1 MFKGNLFKKC
11 ISFVMVFA
19 LMAGFVTPAAAATV
33 ALTSESAYQAYYVAL
48 GDAMTAGVGLD
59 KPEEEAYYVKVAEA
73 LGKEDDYWVYAK
85 NELRVEDLRYLLDST
100 YNGDGYT
107 ASLSSFLKYARKE
120 VQGYVSNAEVLTINV
135 GVRNFS
141 TYIVE
146 QMVHYLQNDGEQLYS
161 FNWDAISD
169 SLDNITD
176 TDILNVAESVQNV
189 VVAELK
195 AAASDTGDLAVDLIN
210 YVVEVGVYAVMSYIA
225 NFNGMVDAVNKLNP
239 DVDLYIVG
247 IYNPAEGETLTYDF
261 NEDGVI
267 GQYESINL
275 GDIFGALIEIANSY
289 AQVLGNRVGNYTYVD
304 PGEPVMLI
312 DQMANKYLE
321 MEDRIPVAL
330 KMEMVYAAED
340 TVVSMIQE
348 TFLTYGITK
357 TYNEALALA
366 EEIAACATD
375 KAREELINGYIYEM
389 VVDEALNIFEDKIQ
403 EYLGRFS
410 EGGVLS
416 AEQIDELLGDLDDAE
431 TEEECNNIIESF
443 VDEIIQDPE
452 LQNQAAANVIYKYI
466 EEKGLSEYV
475 TVENVKNLLNTMAA
489 TNEDNRAAVATAWV
503 RELAVAKI
511 TDYVQSVVGDGYTI
525 AMADAMLTAME
536 VPGVNTTAVAKECLW
551 NDAFAAYLSE
561 KIETKFE
568 EKGLSLINYDSFD
581 AFVNAI
587 YAAGDDY
594 KDVVSE
600 TVLASGAAKVSEAA
614 YGIYTT
620 EQIIAMFS
628 GMDSKSTET
637 EKKAYLKNELGALAS
652 LAFDSFWNAYTAY
665 VAASETTVALV
676 GQYLDS
682 VNTAAVALSEYV
694 YIQNNIVDEIIE
706 VYNKNFVEGKL
717 DLTGFSNFSELRESA
732 ISAVSSGYEQYQVAI
747 DTALNTC
754 DILDEK
760 FDKVFELLAKIAEV
774 DSICLNDVIAVA
786 KKAINY
792 GGDYISDMAQNLMQ
806 GDLASLDDT
815 SVAYLA
821 LCYYFADG
829 MMIMPNAEGHQTIAS
844 QIMNAINGENTG
856 STAGNIANAIINK
869 GLDIY
874 HFAKDLAVTSSGQV
888 NTLINPDYYV
898 ALGDDIALGTA
909 IEGSDTY
916 VKLLADA
923 LAMEYNDT
931 LNIDSDV
938 IANLAISGM
947 RTEELLA
954 LVDPTYSGD
963 AYTVGR
969 YGEGY
974 IESLREQYIA
984 AIQEAE
990 LITIEIGVNNL
1001 VTYPVKQALLAYNGE
1016 ETYEMDW
1023 EYYFGEKWGSRVNR
1037 GKTALMDLLM
1047 GIVHDDSTCER
1058 TLNTVSTA
1066 VESLAYGLL
1075 GYIFNLDAAVEAI
1088 AKLNTEA
1095 TIVLVGFYNPLK
1107 DTYIHIEEP
1116 IEIKGHDVDLSEY
1129 TIDVSALSNKVI
1141 NIANRFL
1148 TNYVGFIEDDL
1159 VAAGQESRIVTV
1171 AINDAEMI
1179 ISNSDVTK
1187 DLSTLTTV
1195 KTINVGFYDEPI
1207 TLDVPVYFVEGTTT
1221 GGEALHPNADG
1232 HEYIFKQIL
1241 NALDYEIHADVIP
1254 EDNWKYYGDA
1264 DPELIY
1270 HVDDLSSLYELIVE
1284 LKREAG
1290 EDVGKYPITATVLK
1304 DGGYYEIDLEDAVF
1318 EIVARPVTITVVE
1331 STSITVGDAVPE
1343 FEAVVT
1349 DVLTG
1354 EVIEGVDV
1362 TVTGVP
1368 ADSSAAGQ
1376 YTISATLN
1384 DDNYVLKSEVT
1395 TATLTIEEVVAPED
1409 RLVYIKIQPSDGE
1422 VYYGDDVPLSVKI
1435 LEFYTGEEV
1444 DVDLQVVL
1452 DRANLDTSNLGEQ
1465 YVDVVSYVPVPGYV
1479 VDDITQATAAFRV
1492 LPRPISVDV
1501 TVVDGEITNVEI
1513 TEGNMAFGE
1522 STDVLN
1528 LTVDGDKVT
1537 SHNGNY
1543 DVTVNATFEEGI
1555 TVGTIG
1561 LGEWRMELDAVI
1573 YLNYYPT
1580 LTGFSDNYDFG
1591 KLGGVVIWTGTTAP
1605 TSRNQLQ
1612 IDAANTITIE
1622 GMKQNADGEWYVQTH
1637 EIYAKNLGDMVYIRP
1652 YIMTPAGEVI
1662 YLEGA
1667 PYYSPAQYCYD
1678 ILNNSSER
1686 EDTRYVCAAL
1696 LQYGASA
1703 QVYFSY
1709 NTDKLV
1715 TDIPSKWSNIDLS
1728 TYDLDF
1734 KNEYLDAMDVTSKI
1748 VALSKTL
1755 TGTRFDANNQEI
1767 IPYDGSTLELAGAIR
1782 FSVGFN
1788 LNEDVI
1794 DWNNVAKAEVLF
1806 WTEQRCAE
1814 IDSMAYELHNYVFSC
1829 ELTKATGEETV
1840 DIGDY
1845 RAQSHYILA
1854 KELSDTVYFSCRIEM
1869 TDGTVYR
1876 SGLAYYSP
1884 EAFVADHLQSSTG
1897 QIVTVCERI
1906 AVYSEMARIRF
1917 SEN

>member
-1 MFKGNLFKKC
+1 MIKGSLFKKC
-11 ISFVMVFA
+11 ISFVMVITLLVGLA
-19 LMAGFVTPAAAATV
+19 APASAAAT
-33 ALTSESAYQAYYVAL
+33 TTYSSAYDAYYVAL
-48 GDAMTAGVGLD
+48 GDAMTEGVGLD
-59 KPEEEAYYVKVAEA
+59 NPETEAYYIKVAEA
-73 LGKEDDYWVYAK
+73 LGKENDIWCYAK
-85 NELRVEDLRYLLDST
+85 SALRVEDLRYLLDND
-100 YNGDGYT
+100 YAGDGYT
-107 ASLSSFLKYARKE
+107 ATLKSFLKQARSD
-120 VQGYVSNAEVLTINV
+120 VQGYVANAEIVTISV
-135 GVRNFS
+135 GVKNFS

-176 TDILNVAESVQNV
+176 ADILNVADSVRNV

-195 AAASDTGDLAVDLIN
+195 AAASDTGDMAIDLID

-247 IYNPAEGETLTYDF
+247 IYNPAEGETLSYDF

-289 AQVLGNRVGNYTYVD
+289 AQVLGNRVGSYTYVD
-304 PGEPVMLI
+304 PGEPVKLI
-312 DQMANKYLE
+312 DQMANKFLE

-357 TYNEALALA
+357 TYNEALELA
-366 EEIAACATD
+366 EDIAACATD

-410 EGGVLS
+410 EGNVLS
-416 AEQIDELLGDLDDAE
+416 TEQIDELLQDLDAAE
-431 TEEECNNIIESF
+431 TEEKRDEIIASF
-443 VDEIIQDPE
+443 VDEIVQDPD

-475 TVENVKNLLNTMAA
+475 TVKNVEDLLNTMAA
-489 TNEDNRAAVATAWV
+489 TDEDDRAAVATAWV

-511 TDYVQSVVGDGYTI
+511 ADYVQSVVGNGYTI

-536 VPGVNTTAVAKECLW
+536 APGVNATAVAKECLW
-551 NDAFAAYLSE
+551 NDAFADYLSE
-561 KIETKFE
+561 MIEAKFE

-587 YAAGDDY
+587 YAAGDGY

-600 TVLASGAAKVSEAA
+600 TILASGAAKVSDAA

-628 GMDSKSTET
+628 GMDSKSTEA

-652 LAFDSFWNAYTAY
+652 LAFDSFWSAYSAY
-665 VAASETTVALV
+665 VAASETTVTLV
-676 GQYLDS
+676 GQYLDG

-717 DLTGFSNFSELRESA
+717 DLTGFSDFSELRESA
-732 ISAVSSGYEQYQVAI
+732 ISAVTSGYKQYQDAI

-792 GGDYISDMAQNLMQ
+792 GGDYISNMAQNLMQ
-806 GDLASLDDT
+806 GDLASLEDT

-829 MMIMPNAEGHQTIAS
+829 MMIMPNAEGHQTIAN
-844 QIMNAINGENTG
+844 QIIKAINGENTG
-856 STAGNIANAIINK
+856 STAGNIANAVINK

-923 LAMEYNDT
+923 LAMEYKDT
-931 LNIDSDV
+931 GNFDSDV

-954 LVDPTYSGD
+954 LVDPSYSGD

-1148 TNYVGFIEDDL
+1148 TNYVGFIADDL

-1207 TLDVPVYFVEGTTT
+1207 TLDVPVYFVEGATT
-1221 GGEALHPNADG
+1221 GGEAMHPSAAG
-1232 HEYIFKQIL
+1232 HEYIFNQIL
-1241 NALDYEIHADVIP
+1241 NALDYEIHADVVP
-1254 EDNWKYYGDA
+1254 KDNWKYYGNK

-1290 EDVGKYPITATVLK
+1290 ENVGKYAITATVLK

-1318 EIVARPVTITVVE
+1318 EIVARPVTITVLE
-1331 STSITVGDAVPE
+1331 STSITVGEAVPE

-1354 EVIEGVDV
+1354 EVIEDVDV
-1362 TVTGVP
+1362 TITGVP
-1368 ADSSAAGQ
+1368 ADSSTADV

-1395 TATLTIEEVVAPED
+1395 TATLTIEEAEIEVPIGTATIVDCTLNLDGEIHYNFLFTLDGFDMDDIESISLLKFNTRTRDMED
-1409 RLVYIKIQPSDGE
+1409 SEYGDQDEISTGYFWSEKYNSYVIRSNGIPAKKMGDDGWYRLCIEMTNGKLVYSNRVKFSAEEYAERALNGNHSDKLKALCVSLMNYGAAAQVHFGYDAENLMNAFISANDLARVEEFNNDMLDERAAADKSKHGVFTDCDTQYFNNGWNANLTLEGRIALNIYVPYVGVFESEGMYFWTEETYSSVNELTTSNSSSRGQIWESDGE
-1422 VYYGDDVPLSVKI
+1422 VLGTITDLISAKDMDKTIYCCAFV
-1435 LEFYTGEEV
+1435 EV
-1444 DVDLQVVL
+1444 DGVEYYSSV
-1452 DRANLDTSNLGEQ
+1452 
-1465 YVDVVSYVPVPGYV
+1465 
-1479 VDDITQATAAFRV
+1479 FRV
-1492 LPRPISVDV
+1492 SVD
-1501 TVVDGEITNVEI
+1501 
-1513 TEGNMAFGE
+1513 
-1522 STDVLN
+1522 
-1528 LTVDGDKVT
+1528 
-1537 SHNGNY
+1537 
-1543 DVTVNATFEEGI
+1543 
-1555 TVGTIG
+1555 
-1561 LGEWRMELDAVI
+1561 R
-1573 YLNYYPT
+1573 
-1580 LTGFSDNYDFG
+1580 
-1591 KLGGVVIWTGTTAP
+1591 
-1605 TSRNQLQ
+1605 
-1612 IDAANTITIE
+1612 
-1622 GMKQNADGEWYVQTH
+1622 
-1637 EIYAKNLGDMVYIRP
+1637 
-1652 YIMTPAGEVI
+1652 
-1662 YLEGA
+1662 YLEI
-1667 PYYSPAQYCYD
+1667 
-1678 ILNNSSER
+1678 ILNESNHSESMYNLA
-1686 EDTRYVCAAL
+1686 RY
-1696 LQYGASA
+1696 
-1703 QVYFSY
+1703 
-1709 NTDKLV
+1709 T
-1715 TDIPSKWSNIDLS
+1715 
-1728 TYDLDF
+1728 
-1734 KNEYLDAMDVTSKI
+1734 
-1748 VALSKTL
+1748 
-1755 TGTRFDANNQEI
+1755 
-1767 IPYDGSTLELAGAIR
+1767 
-1782 FSVGFN
+1782 
-1788 LNEDVI
+1788 
-1794 DWNNVAKAEVLF
+1794 
-1806 WTEQRCAE
+1806 
-1814 IDSMAYELHNYVFSC
+1814 
-1829 ELTKATGEETV
+1829 
-1840 DIGDY
+1840 
-1845 RAQSHYILA
+1845 
-1854 KELSDTVYFSCRIEM
+1854 
-1869 TDGTVYR
+1869 
-1876 SGLAYYSP
+1876 
-1884 EAFVADHLQSSTG
+1884 
-1897 QIVTVCERI
+1897 
-1906 AVYSEMARIRF
+1906 AVYGEYAHEYF
-1917 SEN
+1917 Y